1 MRQNFH
7 SSRLLTPHLHLLLL
21 SSRLLQPYCLYHC
34 LFHQLRLHT
43 LQFLHLSLLTCLILP
58 IHVILPIIQLFYF
71 LYTTLF
77 QFLSVHLP
85 VLLLLIPQHHTTHI
99 LGSPGQELESL
110 RRSFS
115 WLINLLN
122 LILSNKPPRI
132 QIGFQPWKRNTKLSY
147 KTIPDS

>member
-21 SSRLLQPYCLYHC
+21 SSRLLQPYYLYHC
-34 LFHQLRLHT
+34 
-43 LQFLHLSLLTCLILP
+43 LHLSLLTCLILP
-58 IHVILPIIQLFYF
+58 IHVILPIIQLSYF